1 MLYLTQELPD
11 HADTG
16 HKIRT
21 LQLLSAAA
29 SEFAT
34 TVAGFVDMH
43 AGESQLGRVLPD
55 VSIISEPQP
64 IRIRRDPMRLAATL
78 GQAYASRRPYSLQK
92 FSNPRLSA
100 RLAALSRVDTPD
112 IVFSTVQ
119 MSAYLRLF
127 PTAIQVVDAHN
138 IEHRLW
144 ESFRLDRWLARCV
157 ARREGRYLAALETR
171 LWRECAGVVAI
182 CREDAEI
189 VHEAAANTMTVV
201 IPPWARPPTGSS
213 STLAQA
219 DVGLLGVWSWAP
231 NEAALE
237 VVAQQLA
244 PELAARGVTLRV
256 SGPGVSES
264 MQRRLLRLGVDVTG
278 YLPQLSSFY
287 DSVDQILAPYWEGGG
302 VRLKVLEAIACGK
315 PVVGTP
321 LAFRGILGA
330 AEHAKGD
337 TPSCLVQQVLANKAG
352 LGAARMRA
360 RALREQVTAL
370 HCPRKSGETLVA
382 FFGSLLADREARA
395 ARSATSLRRT

>member
-1 MLYLTQELPD
+1 
-11 HADTG
+11 
-16 HKIRT
+16 
-21 LQLLSAAA
+21 
-29 SEFAT
+29 
-34 TVAGFVDMH
+34 
-43 AGESQLGRVLPD
+43 
-55 VSIISEPQP
+55 
-64 IRIRRDPMRLAATL
+64 
-78 GQAYASRRPYSLQK
+78 
-92 FSNPRLSA
+92 
-100 RLAALSRVDTPD
+100 
-112 IVFSTVQ
+112 
-119 MSAYLRLF
+119 
-127 PTAIQVVDAHN
+127 
-138 IEHRLW
+138 
-144 ESFRLDRWLARCV
+144 
-157 ARREGRYLAALETR
+157 
-171 LWRECAGVVAI
+171 
-182 CREDAEI
+182 
-189 VHEAAANTMTVV
+189 
-201 IPPWARPPTGSS
+201 
-213 STLAQA
+213 
-219 DVGLLGVWSWAP
+219 
-231 NEAALE
+231 
-237 VVAQQLA
+237 
-244 PELAARGVTLRV
+244 
-256 SGPGVSES
+256 